1 MPCPSAFFARKEVL
15 AVLAFTNMTI
25 QGGSATLLDGAS
37 GMVRPGEVLGLIAPN
52 GMGKTTLM
60 RALVG
65 APDVMWRGTVL
76 ADDVPISQEEEY
88 RRLVFYVP
96 GDASL
101 LYPLVTVHEQ
111 LHLACR
117 CWKANEKIEDAAKR
131 CRIDGFLYK
140 RIHSL
145 SLGMKQQV
153 ALAVGYLTGARYLLL
168 DEPMNA
174 LDPTNLK
181 LNSEII
187 RELCDEGTGV
197 LMSSHILPNVE
208 DLADEVVFIRDRSL
222 SVLPANHPG
231 LIDTYDQLYG

>member
-1 MPCPSAFFARKEVL
+1 M
-15 AVLAFTNMTI
+15 LAFANMTI
-25 QGGSATLLDGAS
+25 QAGGTTLLDGAS
-37 GMVRPGEVLGLIAPN
+37 GTVRPGEVLGLIAPN

-65 APDVMWRGTVL
+65 APDVAWRGKVL
-76 ADDVPISQEEEY
+76 ADDVPMSQEKEY

-101 LYPLVTVHEQ
+101 LYPLITVREQ
-111 LHLACR
+111 LYLTCR
-117 CWKANEKIEDAAKR
+117 CWKANESIEGVAKR
-131 CRIDGFLYK
+131 CHIDGFLHK
-140 RIHSL
+140 RIRSL

-153 ALAVGYLTGARYLLL
+153 ALAVGYVTGARYLLL

-181 LNSEII
+181 LNSAII
-187 RELCDEGTGV
+187 HELCEEGTGV

-208 DLADEVVFIRDRSL
+208 DLADEVAFIRDRSL

-231 LIDTYDQLYG
+231 LTDTYDQLYG